1 MTFSELLEVL
11 GNLGEFVGA
20 IAVFATLI
28 YLAVQVRATRRSTDF
43 LIAQGLTAQY
53 NQVNTLLVE
62 NPELG
67 ELLYKS
73 ARNSDSI
80 TSQER
85 DRLGYLMIQWFLIFD
100 YVLELGKREI
110 IDGIQPLRPI
120 PVTMCRHLSRADLD
134 HRAGKYPTNSCQ
146 RRVLTRQLR
155 MWIGIHDEIG
165 KKVQI

>member
-1 MTFSELLEVL
+1 MTFIGLSEIL

-28 YLAVQVRATRRSTDF
+28 YLAVQVRVTRRSTDF
-43 LIAQGLTAQY
+43 LIAQGLTGQY

-73 ARNSDSI
+73 GRNPDSI

-110 IDGIQPLRPI
+110 IEDRWVKGVRFEMERASRSSESRDF
-120 PVTMCRHLSRADLD
+120 VSRNRHWFSPELLAMFENGG
-134 HRAGKYPTNSCQ
+134 AAK
-146 RRVLTRQLR
+146 
-155 MWIGIHDEIG
+155 E
-165 KKVQI
+165 